1 MKEIWKHSICRL
13 VGHAALA
20 AGLTSLLGCAGVW
33 DRRGSA
39 DQSKPAEL
47 ARAGAG
53 DVDAQYEVGRYYAQ
67 RSRRDEAVYWLCSA
81 AVSGHLDAQLSLA
94 RLYEW
99 QGKGPSSADKT
110 RLTNRGSAYF
120 WYTAAA
126 AQGSDEA
133 LLARDVLARKMAG
146 DAVSDARRR
155 ATRWR
160 QARCTRP

>member
-1 MKEIWKHSICRL
+1 MTTNRPTRNCRWINIAVITL
-13 VGHAALA
+13 CLTALTGCGA
-20 AGLTSLLGCAGVW
+20 LSDHRDVTSSPSPAQLGP
-33 DRRGSA
+33 A
-39 DQSKPAEL
+39 D
-47 ARAGAG
+47 AG
-53 DVDAQYEVGRYYAQ
+53 DIEAQYEVGRYYAQ
-67 RSRRDEAVYWLCSA
+67 RKYHDEAVYWLCRA
-81 AVSGHLDAQLSLA
+81 AVRGHLDAQLTLA

-99 QGKGPSSADKT
+99 RGKGPAVVEGP

-133 LLARDVLARKMAG
+133 MQARDALARTMAG

-160 QARCTRP
+160 QARCVRP